1 MRIALCQ
8 CNPVMGDLAGNL
20 EKLRRIVRSTAP
32 ESPEL
37 LVFPE
42 LFLQG
47 YPPRDLL
54 ENAWFISD
62 GMRSLE
68 QLREIS
74 RTRPETAILV
84 GAAFAASGTARKR
97 PTNAAVVVRDG
108 EVIFRQD
115 KSLLPSYDVFDET
128 RYFAP
133 ARDVDVWEY
142 GGERIGITICED
154 IWCSSDLVPEGLYE
168 RDPMKQL
175 AEKGV
180 SLLINIAASPF
191 HVDKQRQRVSLMRD
205 HAIGC
210 AAPFV
215 FVNQVGGN
223 DELVFDGASLVI
235 DAKGGIRRRLPS
247 FEESVRI
254 VDTSASA
261 GAGPEIDEGNEADP
275 VASVYDALTLGV
287 RDYVG
292 KCGFHGA
299 IVGLSGGIDS
309 ALTCAVAV
317 DALGARNVMGVT
329 MPSRYSSEG
338 SVGDSERLAR
348 NLGIELKH
356 VPIESAFAALLQTM
370 QPHFEGRE
378 EDITEENLQARIRG
392 TILMALSN
400 KFGSLLLAT
409 GNKSEMAVGY
419 CTLYGDMNGGLSVI
433 SDIPKTRVYE
443 LSRHVNRS
451 GEVIPESILTKAPS
465 AELRPGQKDRDSLP
479 PYEMLDQVL
488 GLMLEDG
495 ASRDEVCARG
505 FDEKTVDWIAAA
517 VFRSE
522 YKRRQAA
529 PGIKVTPKAFGSGRR
544 FPIAARYRY

>member
-32 ESPEL
+32 EHPDL
-37 LVFPE
+37 LVFSE

-54 ENAWFISD
+54 ESDWFIRD
-62 GMRSLE
+62 GMHSLE
-68 QLREIS
+68 LLCETS
-74 RTRPETAILV
+74 KSCPDTAILV
-84 GAAFAASGTARKR
+84 GTAFVPPGEAQKR

-108 EVIFRQD
+108 KVIFRQD

-128 RYFAP
+128 RYFAA

-142 GGERIGITICED
+142 RGERVGITICED
-154 IWCSSDLVPEGLYE
+154 IWCASDLVPEGMYE
-168 RDPMKQL
+168 RDPMRHL
-175 AEKGV
+175 AGKGV

-205 HAIGC
+205 HALRC
-210 AAPFV
+210 SAPFV
-215 FVNQVGGN
+215 FVNQTGGN
-223 DELVFDGASLVI
+223 DELIFDGASVVL
-235 DAKGGIRRRLPS
+235 DANGGIIERLPS

-254 VDTSASA
+254 VDTSVRAGEGRSA
-261 GAGPEIDEGNEADP
+261 GEENEADP
-275 VASVYDALTLGV
+275 IASVYDALTLGV
-287 RDYVG
+287 RDYVR

-317 DALGARNVMGVT
+317 DALGKRNVMGVT

-338 SVGDSERLAR
+338 SVHDSELLAK
-348 NLGIELKH
+348 NLGIELKRI
-356 VPIESAFAALLQTM
+356 PIESAFAALLETM
-370 QPHFEGRE
+370 KPHFEGRE

-400 KFGSLLLAT
+400 KFGSLLLST

-443 LSRHVNRS
+443 LSRYVNRN
-451 GEVIPESILTKAPS
+451 GEVIPESVLTKAPS
-465 AELRPGQKDRDSLP
+465 AELRPDQKDRDSLP
-479 PYEMLDQVL
+479 PYEVLDEVL
-488 GLMLEDG
+488 RLLLEDG

-529 PGIKVTPKAFGSGRR
+529 PGLKVTPKAFGSGRR